1 MLAYLNYPISSTESN
16 RTPGAL
22 VSQNSMDHF
31 KNLHFKL
38 LRTYSHFLLS
48 KIAAYFSI
56 TQLPGNT
63 QYLLK
68 HLCPFRP
75 TNVCNQTQ
83 LKKGD
88 LYMHLAQ

>member
-1 MLAYLNYPISSTESN
+1 M
-16 RTPGAL
+16 
-22 VSQNSMDHF
+22 
-31 KNLHFKL
+31 
-38 LRTYSHFLLS
+38 LS

-63 QYLLK
+63 QYPLK

-88 LYMHLAQ
+88 LYMHLAE